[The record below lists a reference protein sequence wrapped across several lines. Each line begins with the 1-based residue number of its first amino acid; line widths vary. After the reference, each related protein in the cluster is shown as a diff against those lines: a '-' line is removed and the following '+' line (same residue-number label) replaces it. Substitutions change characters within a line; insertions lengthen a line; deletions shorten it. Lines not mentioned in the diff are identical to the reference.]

1 MDRPNGLATMIYV
14 LVFLHFVNTDHLKY
28 YQVGSSY
35 ADLKECE
42 VEMMKAK
49 EALVIHKSQTVVCLE
64 VAGN

>member
-49 EALVIHKSQTVVCLE
+49 QALVIHKSQTVVCLE

>member
-1 MDRPNGLATMIYV
+1 MIYV
-14 LVFLHFVNTDHLKY
+14 LVFLHFVNTDNLKY

-42 VEMMKAK
+42 VELMKAK

-64 VAGN
+64 VTGN

>member
-1 MDRPNGLATMIYV
+1 MDRRNGLATMIYV

>member
-1 MDRPNGLATMIYV
+1 MIYV
-14 LVFLHFVNTDHLKY
+14 VIFIQFVNTDHLKY

-42 VEMMKAK
+42 IEMMEAK